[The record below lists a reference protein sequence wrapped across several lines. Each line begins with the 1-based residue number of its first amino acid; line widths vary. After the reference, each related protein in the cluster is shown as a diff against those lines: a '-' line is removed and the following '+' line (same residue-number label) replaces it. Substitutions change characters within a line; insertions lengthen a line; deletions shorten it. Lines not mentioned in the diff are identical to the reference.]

1 MKNLFSLIC
10 LVVLLGIS
18 ASVMGQ
24 GSQQTATINS
34 TRNYWVNSADLG
46 VTQIAAHVGN
56 SYAWSVYTWD
66 GTTDYTGTAWTPTAA
81 TAGTAFNFVGTS
93 SGTNVYKSSIK
104 WLSTG
109 TYVVEIVETST
120 GTTACT
126 TVRRFGVTII
136 DLDLLVVTK
145 DHLDATLATP
155 GLYCNTN
162 TGDIYG
168 DSDVDD
174 LNDASVTPVMETMVM
189 TYEISL
195 FTAMGGTANI
205 ATTLPSAGWK
215 FTAVDASIIPTPLG
229 NVTWAI
235 SAGATGTYTTG
246 GTNVITVAPG
256 TSVVTITAT
265 IKNIAA
271 AATEDYVLNF
281 SIDPATVLV
290 ENGGS
295 SATDYAEGQEPATY
309 IGGTAA
315 PTSHKNSAVQITV
328 NPIPNTTKIKF
339 D

>member
-1 MKNLFSLIC
+1 MKNLFSLLC
-10 LVVLLGIS
+10 LVVLLGVS
-18 ASVMGQ
+18 VNVMGQ

-66 GTTDYTGTAWTPTAA
+66 GTTDYTGTGWTPTAA
-81 TAGTAFNFVGTS
+81 AGTAFNFVGTS
-93 SGTNVYKSSIK
+93 SGLNIYKSSIK

-136 DLDLLVVTK
+136 DLDLLLVTK
-145 DHLDATLATP
+145 DHLGATLATA

-162 TGDIYG
+162 VGGIYG
-168 DSDVDD
+168 DADVDD
-174 LNDASVTPVMETMVM
+174 LNNALVTPVMTTMVM

-195 FTAMGGTANI
+195 FTAKGGAANI
-205 ATTLPSAGWK
+205 ATTLPLAGWK
-215 FTAVDASIIPTPLG
+215 FTAVDASIIPTSPG
-229 NVTWAI
+229 NVTWAVT
-235 SAGATGTYTTG
+235 GASGTYTTG
-246 GTNVITVAPG
+246 GTNVLTVAPA
-256 TSVVTITAT
+256 TTVVTITAT

-271 AATEDYVLNF
+271 AATEDYVLNL

-290 ENGGS
+290 ENGGAV
-295 SATDYAEGQEPATY
+295 ATDYAEGQEPATY
-309 IGGTAA
+309 IGGEVLPVT
-315 PTSHKNSAVQITV
+315 PSHKNAAVQITV

-339 D
+339 N

>member
-1 MKNLFSLIC
+1 MKKLFSLVC
-10 LVVLLGIS
+10 LVVLLGVS

-24 GSQQTATINS
+24 GSQQTVTINS
-34 TRNYWVNSADLG
+34 TRNYWVNSTDAG
-46 VTQIAAHVGN
+46 ATQIADHIGN

-66 GTTDYTGTAWTPTAA
+66 GTADYTLTTWTPTAA
-81 TAGTAFNFVGTS
+81 AGTTFNFVGAS
-93 SGTNVYKSSIK
+93 SGLNVYKSSIK
-104 WLSTG
+104 WLGTG

-145 DHLDATLATP
+145 DHLGAALAAP

-162 TGDIYG
+162 NGDIYG
-168 DSDVDD
+168 DADVDD
-174 LNDASVTPVMETMVM
+174 LNNATVTPVMETMVM
-189 TYEISL
+189 TYDISL
-195 FTAMGGTANI
+195 FTAKGGTANI
-205 ATTLPSAGWK
+205 ATTLPLAGWK
-215 FTAVDASIIPTPLG
+215 FTVVDASVIPTTPG
-229 NVTWAI
+229 NVTWVVT
-235 SAGATGTYTTG
+235 GATGTYTTG
-246 GTNVITVAPG
+246 GTNVLTVDPA
-256 TSVVTITAT
+256 TTVVTITAT
-265 IKNIAA
+265 IKNVAA

-290 ENGGS
+290 ENGGA

-309 IGGTAA
+309 IGGTAE

-339 D
+339 N